1 MVSALGIGIAGLN
14 GLGALS
20 LKMRG
25 VGWEGHHKGVEYR
38 ESRVWWNTL
47 RNSLG
52 FGKCSL
58 T

>member
-1 MVSALGIGIAGLN
+1 MVPALGIGIAGLN

-20 LKMRG
+20 LKTWG
-25 VGWEGHHKGVEYR
+25 VGQKGHHRGVEYR